1 MIDIGDRRGMRKAFV
16 IAALL
21 MSALLGAPALAAA
34 PPTLELAAWVRS
46 NTDLSVSQVAIAG
59 PENVYSLEQLGP
71 RLPTGEV
78 LALVRTEAVSDSWR
92 DAHQFQSWDAHML
105 MDCQG
110 GRVRVLR
117 SASYAER
124 DRVGPAKA
132 DQRGDAWF
140 EPQAETPAATLLA
153 AACDANFS
161 WPLRGSPA
169 AAPSKATPLG
179 GPSMLQTAS
188 AGAGSRRAAAITP
201 VLVQTAVAVARA
213 PAVQLAEVQPR
224 LVLAKVEMTAAVET
238 PQPKAVAAA
247 RDVAPM
253 PTQARQAA
261 SLEAAQP
268 GEPQN
273 RLLQKVSFTPGPAL
287 PEPSFAAPQARDE
300 RPRTRVLATAASATK
315 TCRRLVG
322 AGRSWLWR
330 RVEVALVEISG
341 RPAPPVGPNVR
352 T

>member
-1 MIDIGDRRGMRKAFV
+1 MRKAFA
-16 IAALL
+16 IFALL
-21 MSALLGAPALAAA
+21 VSALVGAPALAAA

-46 NTDLSVSQVAIAG
+46 NTDLAVSQIAIAG

-78 LALVRTEAVSDSWR
+78 LALVRTEAVSDEWR

-110 GRVRVLR
+110 RRVRVLR

-132 DQRGDAWF
+132 DERGDAWF
-140 EPQAETPAATLLA
+140 EPQAQTPAATLLA
-153 AACDANFS
+153 AACDPDFS

-169 AAPSKATPLG
+169 SAPSKATPLG

-188 AGAGSRRAAAITP
+188 AGSGARRADATAP
-201 VLVQTAVAVARA
+201 LLVQTAVEVARA
-213 PAVQLAEVQPR
+213 PVVRLADVQPR
-224 LVLAKVEMTAAVET
+224 LVLAAVEIAPTVET
-238 PQPKAVAAA
+238 PRPKAVAAA
-247 RDVAPM
+247 RDVAPS
-253 PTQARQAA
+253 PARTQPIAPA
-261 SLEAAQP
+261 
-268 GEPQN
+268 EPQS
-273 RLLQKVSFTPGPAL
+273 RLLQKASFTAGPIL
-287 PEPSFAAPQARDE
+287 PEPSSAAQTLDE
-300 RPRTRVLATAASATK
+300 RPHAGVLATAAAATRA
-315 TCRRLVG
+315 CRRLAG

-341 RPAPPVGPNVR
+341 RSPPATGPPAAGPNVR